1 MLDYYDYFNFKIGH
15 LGILMMMITM
25 MMMIMMMVAMMV
37 MLDKE
42 KLIGDSE

>member
-1 MLDYYDYFNFKIGH
+1 MLDDYDEFNFKIGH
-15 LGILMMMITM
+15 LGILMMMIM
-25 MMMIMMMVAMMV
+25 MVVMIMMMVAMMV